1 VPSITVRHVPDETR
15 DVLAARAAA
24 AGWSLQE
31 YLLHELVEL
40 ARRPDTRSF
49 VAAVRQRK
57 AAVPTSVPAS
67 EILRALAEDR
77 A

>member
-1 VPSITVRHVPDETR
+1 MTSITVRHVPSETR
-15 DVLAARAAA
+15 DALAARAAA

-49 VAAVRQRK
+49 VVALRQRK
-57 AAVPTSVPAS
+57 ATIPTSVPAS
-67 EILRALAEDR
+67 EILRHRDEDR
-77 A
+77 R